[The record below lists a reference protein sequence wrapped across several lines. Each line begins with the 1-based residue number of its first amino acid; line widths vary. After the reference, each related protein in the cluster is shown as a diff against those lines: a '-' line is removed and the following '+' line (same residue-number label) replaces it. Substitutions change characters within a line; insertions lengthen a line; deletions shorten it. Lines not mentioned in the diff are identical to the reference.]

1 MTHRRK
7 TQKIQHLTNR
17 NSRENKVERIIK
29 EIIQENF
36 SEYILMKFQN
46 TKCKDILKA
55 SREKNNNLQR
65 NENDIDFGLLLF

>member
-7 TQKIQHLTNR
+7 TQKIQCLTNR

-46 TKCKDILKA
+46 TKYKDILKA
-55 SREKNNNLQR
+55 CREKNNNLQR
-65 NENDIDFGLLLF
+65 NENDIDIGLLFF